1 MPSLLAQAAS
11 PVIGA
16 FLLQRAG
23 PDGTIA
29 AVLGIAVL
37 DVVLM
42 ITLLVRTRPLR
53 RQPNVAERSLDRGH
67 DGWGPACRAD
77 RELAYPPSEVPPTEM
92 ARGTDV

>member
-16 FLLQRAG
+16 LLLQRAG
-23 PDGTIA
+23 PDATIA
-29 AVLGIAVL
+29 AVLSIAVL

-53 RQPNVAERSLDRGH
+53 QHVAERSLQAS
-67 DGWGPACRAD
+67 P
-77 RELAYPPSEVPPTEM
+77 
-92 ARGTDV
+92 